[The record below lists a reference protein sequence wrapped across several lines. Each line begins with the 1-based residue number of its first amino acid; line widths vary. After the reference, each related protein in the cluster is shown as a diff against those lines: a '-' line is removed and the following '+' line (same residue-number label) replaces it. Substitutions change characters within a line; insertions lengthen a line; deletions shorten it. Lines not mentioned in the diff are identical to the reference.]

1 MSNFKIVNS
10 TASFSTKGEIEFV
23 DLTNQI
29 CDAVANSSVKNGLV
43 HVFAPH
49 TTGIILLT
57 ENDPALI
64 QDLQR
69 FFEKIVPKSLPYN
82 HPANAYAHLRSIL
95 FPPDRTIPVMDGK
108 VIFGTWQ
115 SLFFVETDN
124 QPRKR
129 KIVIQIMGEI

>member
-1 MSNFKIVNS
+1 MSDFKIVNS
-10 TASFSTKGEIEFV
+10 TFSFSTKGEIEFV
-23 DLTNQI
+23 DITNQI
-29 CDAVANSSVKNGLV
+29 CDTVATSSVKNGLV

-49 TTGIILLT
+49 STGVILLT

-69 FFEKIVPKSLPYN
+69 FFEKIVPKSLSYN

-95 FPPDRTIPVMDGK
+95 FPPDRTIPVIDGK

-115 SLFFVETDN
+115 SLFFVETDI
-124 QPRKR
+124 QPRRR
-129 KIVIQIMGEI
+129 KIVIQVMGET